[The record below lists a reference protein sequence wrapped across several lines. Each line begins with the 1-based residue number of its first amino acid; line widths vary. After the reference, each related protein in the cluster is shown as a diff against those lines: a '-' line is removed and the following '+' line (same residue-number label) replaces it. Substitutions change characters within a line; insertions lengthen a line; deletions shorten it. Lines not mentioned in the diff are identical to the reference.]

1 MKEHKIPHGKA
12 QTSLRTARAVLSV
25 LLLSSICYALILA
38 PSSASPNSV
47 ALAAELPANQH
58 SEVAIT
64 PRAANVP
71 STPAGTGAERQAQS
85 RLPDD
90 ESIPSKGNAA
100 KEGQSDDESV
110 ESGSTAH
117 SDWSMPTPPPQYA
130 PAHPAL
136 EETPPVDYS
145 AIPAGYDCAGTRAV
159 LEVARTNY
167 PEITIVFAYPGSEDP
182 LLENIWQHF
191 VRFGYVAMTHED
203 YQDTRLFSCAPNC
216 QFWNAAMLRDRGYT
230 QGSVSRV
237 MAHER
242 VHNTQAANDPELAIH
257 INIRGMYGTVTQQNW
272 NYQALMEGHAE
283 LTGANVGP
291 SSYDAF
297 EAYYRQVQSWAEAN
311 GCISLFNAAV
321 VGHWNA
327 FLLLME
333 LYEG

>member
-1 MKEHKIPHGKA
+1 MG
-12 QTSLRTARAVLSV
+12 SV
-25 LLLSSICYALILA
+25 SHSDWLMLA
-38 PSSASPNSV
+38 PSTQLAS
-47 ALAAELPANQH
+47 
-58 SEVAIT
+58 
-64 PRAANVP
+64 
-71 STPAGTGAERQAQS
+71 
-85 RLPDD
+85 
-90 ESIPSKGNAA
+90 
-100 KEGQSDDESV
+100 
-110 ESGSTAH
+110 
-117 SDWSMPTPPPQYA
+117 
-130 PAHPAL
+130 AHPAL
-136 EETPPVDYS
+136 EETPPVDDYS

-167 PEITIVFAYPGSEDP
+167 PEITIVFAYPGSDDP

-191 VRFGYVAMTHED
+191 ARFGYVAMTHED
-203 YQDTRLFSCAPNC
+203 YQETRLFSCAPNC

-230 QGSVSRV
+230 RGSVSRV

-257 INIRGMYGTVTQQNW
+257 INIRGMYGPVTQQNW

-297 EAYYRQVQSWAEAN
+297 EAYYRQMQGWAEAN
-311 GCISLFNAAV
+311 GCSSLFNAAV

-333 LYEG
+333 LYES